1 MGRGPDEVVGRVGV
15 GGLRALHRSAER
27 ERVED
32 LGEAGSGGAWLELG
46 QRQGGACTGL
56 RRARETD
63 QKLRAWPVPRLGR
76 EVGLARRWGGALA
89 KLKGK
94 GTDWIRVWGGA

>member
-1 MGRGPDEVVGRVGV
+1 MVGPVVV

-27 ERVED
+27 GRVED
-32 LGEAGSGGAWLELG
+32 LGEAGSE
-46 QRQGGACTGL
+46 GACLEFGVEVGWGL
-56 RRARETD
+56 HWSEKGQGNGD
-63 QKLRAWPVPRLGR
+63 QKLRAWPVLRLGR